1 MFFVMVFNITLII
14 FFNIAMMTDKTHS
27 KLELEKS
34 SIDIIVCQKEKIF
47 IKENENK
54 ISMSKR

>member
-1 MFFVMVFNITLII
+1 MVFNITLII